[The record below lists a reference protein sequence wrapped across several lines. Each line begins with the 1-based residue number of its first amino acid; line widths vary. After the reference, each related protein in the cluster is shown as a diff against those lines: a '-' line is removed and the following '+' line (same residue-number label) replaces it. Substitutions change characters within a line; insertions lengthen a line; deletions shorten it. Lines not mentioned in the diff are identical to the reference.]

1 MNLNKHSFFGA
12 VVLAVVLV
20 VGLAGSVA
28 AQGAYRL
35 SEKEMKDLLSRI
47 DKQAATFRSSLK
59 DALSHSRFDDSKE
72 EDHINDFVKGFEQA
86 TERLK
91 HHYNDKSTA
100 SADVEEVLRRAA
112 RIDGFMERHQLSPRA
127 ESDWAAL
134 RQNLDA
140 LGDAYMFRGVGQGAG
155 CSDKRALGIAR
166 NCRYMSGGIRL
177 VAGEGQF
184 LRSFTTV

>member
-1 MNLNKHSFFGA
+1 MILALSRFRSACAYHCRMKSGQSCVPPRNVFQERGLDMNLRKFS
-12 VVLAVVLV
+12 LV
-20 VGLAGSVA
+20 GVMLLLTGLAGGVA
-28 AQGAYRL
+28 AQSAYRL

-59 DALSHSRFDDSKE
+59 TALNHSRFDDTKE

-91 HHYNDKSTA
+91 HHYDEKSSA
-100 SADVEEVLRRAA
+100 SSDVEEVLRRAA
-112 RIDGFMERHQLSPRA
+112 RIDVFMERHHLSPRA

-140 LGDAYMFRGVGQGAG
+140 LADAYGV
-155 CSDKRALGIAR
+155 SWSWTERKP
-166 NCRYMSGGIRL
+166 
-177 VAGEGQF
+177 
-184 LRSFTTV
+184 